1 MRKLNILGIWIL
13 TVCLLICSSFGFV
26 LTAENIDTGVPI
38 NEFNSTVQQGAYSK
52 LYTTTTGSIAFNYDP
67 NSYISRWKMDN
78 VLVNATGDIID
89 TTGTYNV
96 TLNNKTFN
104 HGTVSGG
111 VTIDNGSMVFDGVDG
126 YVSPSLLITDTSDIS
141 ISGWFKIP
149 NSQSITNYVNQYTI
163 FANTANSNLRLGV
176 VVTKDKLNFV
186 FGGSDYTGYVNRGAN
201 IIDNNLYYFTAIIE
215 DGSTKLYVNNVLQ
228 SSTVTWYGLS
238 GTIGSFIGKR
248 TDLNGYLDGSIYSL
262 AFYNRSLSELE
273 MADIYEAGKD
283 AYSPISD
290 GLIAQYSGRDFA
302 GTTSAPT
309 TIYDTNHLS
318 EAPVPWLNASINF
331 KDGSEFIDLLPN
343 NILNWTDDFSIMFW
357 DFNSGNVARTVYFSQ
372 GTNSF
377 SKLNGLI
384 DVDSSGL
391 MRFNYYDGLS
401 VSILPI
407 KQLGQYEWNHIAIVR
422 KDSTVRL
429 LVNGVQ
435 TISFNRNNMNNLDV
449 VTHRITGRKSAIA
462 DFRIYTRA
470 VSDIEINTIY
480 TNNNLYN
487 VTTVANRYSS
497 DFLASSTL
505 LSNHLAQLEQQF
517 STINVTAFDVRA
529 NMSLNNFTVTV
540 FNSELLDIQV
550 YSTSSGLVQANITK
564 GYNYTFAFDAED
576 YATHSE
582 VYETTLNV
590 GVVNAD
596 LFITNSILMNFYD
609 VETGNLITGDNITI
623 ILTGSLN
630 SQQYTT
636 NQSEFFIS
644 NLPADNYS
652 IDILST
658 NYAKNTYYATV
669 TNRSTQNLDAYLIS
683 SGLASTIFTFR
694 DDTSENTLQDITL
707 TIERIVNGQW
717 TIVNVL
723 KSDITGR
730 ITFNYQNNVRYRFTT
745 SNNAYE
751 TKTFILDPVIFSTYN
766 IFLKKTSEIVIE
778 PASQRV
784 YVRIVPSTLINQEI
798 NVTASFISP
807 QGELTNYGINIE
819 YNNETYSLHGS
830 NMYGS
835 TLRQA
840 LNLTTASPGDVV
852 IIQSYFYTSDGSEVI
867 KTQTYLILDYRDD
880 KLTHMH
886 NYENPYGLS
895 LLERVL
901 ITMIIMIILVGMGYI
916 SAGTTG
922 ASLLLMF
929 GFGYLSYIGFIS
941 WWFTIPSMI
950 VIVLIEARR
959 VGK

>member
-1 MRKLNILGIWIL
+1 
-13 TVCLLICSSFGFV
+13 
-26 LTAENIDTGVPI
+26 
-38 NEFNSTVQQGAYSK
+38 
-52 LYTTTTGSIAFNYDP
+52 
-67 NSYISRWKMDN
+67 
-78 VLVNATGDIID
+78 
-89 TTGTYNV
+89 
-96 TLNNKTFN
+96 
-104 HGTVSGG
+104 
-111 VTIDNGSMVFDGVDG
+111 
-126 YVSPSLLITDTSDIS
+126 
-141 ISGWFKIP
+141 
-149 NSQSITNYVNQYTI
+149 
-163 FANTANSNLRLGV
+163 
-176 VVTKDKLNFV
+176 
-186 FGGSDYTGYVNRGAN
+186 
-201 IIDNNLYYFTAIIE
+201 
-215 DGSTKLYVNNVLQ
+215 
-228 SSTVTWYGLS
+228 
-238 GTIGSFIGKR
+238 
-248 TDLNGYLDGSIYSL
+248 
-262 AFYNRSLSELE
+262 
-273 MADIYEAGKD
+273 
-283 AYSPISD
+283 
-290 GLIAQYSGRDFA
+290 
-302 GTTSAPT
+302 
-309 TIYDTNHLS
+309 
-318 EAPVPWLNASINF
+318 
-331 KDGSEFIDLLPN
+331 
-343 NILNWTDDFSIMFW
+343 
-357 DFNSGNVARTVYFSQ
+357 
-372 GTNSF
+372 
-377 SKLNGLI
+377 
-384 DVDSSGL
+384 
-391 MRFNYYDGLS
+391 
-401 VSILPI
+401 
-407 KQLGQYEWNHIAIVR
+407 
-422 KDSTVRL
+422 
-429 LVNGVQ
+429 
-435 TISFNRNNMNNLDV
+435 
-449 VTHRITGRKSAIA
+449 
-462 DFRIYTRA
+462 
-470 VSDIEINTIY
+470 
-480 TNNNLYN
+480 
-487 VTTVANRYSS
+487 
-497 DFLASSTL
+497 
-505 LSNHLAQLEQQF
+505 
-517 STINVTAFDVRA
+517 
-529 NMSLNNFTVTV
+529 
-540 FNSELLDIQV
+540 
-550 YSTSSGLVQANITK
+550 
-564 GYNYTFAFDAED
+564 
-576 YATHSE
+576 
-582 VYETTLNV
+582 
-590 GVVNAD
+590 
-596 LFITNSILMNFYD
+596 MNFYD

-644 NLPADNYS
+644 NLVADNYS
-652 IDILST
+652 IDILSS

-694 DDTSENTLQDITL
+694 DDTSENPLQDITL

-766 IFLKKTSEIVIE
+766 IFLTKTSEIVIE

-798 NVTASFISP
+798 NVSASFISP